1 MRKRLLGLGLCATIA
16 AWGET
21 TTFKGGLWKEIT
33 YDKPSK
39 TPVFFS
45 GMSRSTDA
53 CAPDYCIYLD
63 LWYDDDTPVW
73 GKRAE
78 WTQGSHG
85 WERTAGAF
93 VPEKPIRK
101 IKMFAFLRR
110 GTGSA
115 EFKDLALE
123 RREGLGDVLGVTRMT
138 DAPHS
143 ASDQL
148 TLELFIGRKI
158 VTKIVDVPG
167 PASPVA
173 NPLGP
178 DEVAVWP
185 CDSMRRVTP
194 LAFPSAADRAAK
206 AVTLE
211 LARRERESFQIQVS
225 TGSGVE
231 WKDGGVR
238 LPVLRNAKG
247 EVLKGELSWQR
258 VGYVAREPGYF
269 THPEGVPAIEKWLPD
284 PLLPPA
290 PYRVRASSTQG
301 LWFTVRAAPDA
312 APGEYAGDVT
322 LTEAGRPQATVRV
335 TVRVRGF
342 AQPETFGMP
351 TAFCVM
357 DGFTRHQ
364 YPERYEEMR
373 RQSWDVMLD
382 HRLNPDDISRTSPPP
397 IKDLLHARARGMNR
411 FNILNIVPQ
420 PKDPKTLWVC
430 YTPPVATEDPAFYP
444 AFKARLDPYV
454 AELRRHGLEKFAYLY
469 GFDERQKEYYKGIDE
484 LWRKLKA
491 DFPDIPVMTTA
502 MMYRDMA
509 KNPTNPPSYTLTTD
523 WYCPLTSVYKPELS
537 EKLRKQGKQVWWYT
551 CCGPTYPY
559 ANMASLEYPWIE
571 GRLLGW
577 MTHLYRADGLL
588 FWHVNYWHRNGCL
601 DESDTFFPDWHTYS
615 GLHMPGDGIFLYPGK
630 KDILP
635 SIRLAQVRD
644 GVEDYEWLQLA
655 AAKAGTDSAD
665 AASRTLVM
673 SMTQFTRDPAKLRAA
688 RTRLADLI
696 EANVR

>member
-601 DESDTFFPDWHTYS
+601 DESDTFFPDWHPYS

-696 EANVR
+696 ESNVR

>member
-696 EANVR
+696 ESNVR